1 MPGIVEGTIDRTED
15 PDFGYQGAAA
25 IPGMDGTRSCR
36 QGGFN
41 ARQGRM
47 DEHDAMEAR
56 LKRER
61 NEFPSFFP
69 GLDES
74 LVKSLG

>member
-1 MPGIVEGTIDRTED
+1 VPGTVEGTIERTGD
-15 PDFGYQGAAA
+15 PDFGCQVAAA
-25 IPGMDGTRSCR
+25 ILSMDDMRSCR
-36 QGGFN
+36 QGRFN

-69 GLDES
+69 GLDEY
-74 LVKSLG
+74 LVKSPG